1 MSLPKKVLSKLYRE
15 TKYLGRDIR
24 HLLGFDENFYREAR
38 GSRIMI
44 YHGLCQEDHT
54 RFNPIFLKLKTFEQH
69 LQFYKEYFNIV
80 SLDDLYRGNLS
91 GNKFN
96 ICITFDD
103 GYANNY
109 NYVLPL
115 LRKYQLP
122 ATFFITAIREA
133 GHDILWNDFLGI
145 LGKYGPA
152 NISCKGEK
160 FYKGRYNRYI
170 SEQSG
175 QSIVEM
181 LRSGGFG
188 VKEEMMEELFPL
200 VPYMKNKSND
210 VDYWLQMTKEQ
221 IRELSLSPFVNI
233 GSHGYYHND
242 LARISAQD
250 ADDEM
255 LRSKLYLEDIT
266 GRAVKSLAFP
276 YGTYTPDVIKSAKS
290 AGYDQLLCMD
300 FHFDDDRSDP
310 TMKER
315 FTVNPFISTT
325 NQMYATITRNYER

>member
-1 MSLPKKVLSKLYRE
+1 MLSKLYRE

-24 HLLGFDENFYREAR
+24 HLLGLDEKFYREAS

-44 YHGLCQEDHT
+44 YHGICQKDHT

-69 LQFYKEYFNIV
+69 LLFYKEYFHVI
-80 SLDDLYRGNLS
+80 SLDDLYRGELS
-91 GNKFN
+91 RDKFN

-109 NYVLPL
+109 SYVLPL

-152 NISCKGEK
+152 KILCKGEK
-160 FYKGRYNRYI
+160 FYKGRYNKYI

-188 VKEEMMEELFPL
+188 VKAEMMEELYPL

-221 IRELSLSPFVNI
+221 IRELSLSPFANI
-233 GSHGYYHND
+233 GSHGYYYND
-242 LARISAQD
+242 LASISAPD

-266 GRAVKSLAFP
+266 NRSVNSLAFP
-276 YGTYTPDVIKSAKS
+276 YGTYTPDVVESAKK
-290 AGYDQLLCMD
+290 AGYKQLLCMD
-300 FHFDDDRSDP
+300 FHFNEDRTDP
-310 TMKER
+310 IMKER

-325 NQMYATITRNYER
+325 NQMYATITRSYE